1 MSSDL
6 LKNRAFL
13 LLLLLIIVAASYFI
27 LSRPSDIKPIP
38 NDGTTGASDFDAL
51 LDELVRNVVSGGPQ
65 KDGIPPVE
73 DPKFVSAS
81 DAEAFL
87 VDEDV
92 VFIVELDGA
101 VKVYPQNILVW
112 HEIVNDEIEG
122 EPVSVT
128 YCPLTGSTIGYKGK
142 VGEFTTTY
150 GTSGKLVNSNLLMY
164 DRATDSYWPQV
175 FGVAIKG
182 PRKGEVLDEF
192 PVIWTRW
199 GLVKQMDVEIQVLS
213 QQTGFIKPYGT
224 DPYGSYLRQG
234 TYYDS
239 GEPFYPVMNRDRR
252 LESKEVVIGLR
263 NLNHSLAIQKTML
276 VREKVVNLSFG
287 DEPIVAIY
295 DESLDAVRVYN
306 RRVGATILNFEKKD
320 GSIVDVG
327 TASTW
332 NVHGRAVGGSMTG
345 TQLEWSSSF
354 DVMWFAWAAFFPETE
369 VYQ

>member
-1 MSSDL
+1 M
-6 LKNRAFL
+6 
-13 LLLLLIIVAASYFI
+13 AAISYFF
-27 LSRPSDIKPIP
+27 LSKPSDIKPIP
-38 NDGTTGASDFDAL
+38 NDGTKGDSDFDAL
-51 LDELVRNVVSGGPQ
+51 LDELVRNVVSGGPP

-92 VFIVELDGA
+92 VFIVELDGV

-122 EPVSVT
+122 ETVSVT
-128 YCPLTGSTIGYKGK
+128 YCPLTGSAIGYKGN
-142 VGEFTTTY
+142 VGDITTTY
-150 GTSGKLVNSNLLMY
+150 GTSGKLINSNLLMY
-164 DRATDSYWPQV
+164 DRATDSYWPQI

-182 PRKGEVLDEF
+182 PLKGEALDEF
-192 PVIWTRW
+192 PVTWTRW
-199 GLVKQMDVEIQVLS
+199 GLVKQMDAEIRVLS
-213 QQTGFIKPYGT
+213 QQTGFIRSYGT

-239 GEPFYPVMNRDRR
+239 GEPFFPVLNRDRR
-252 LESKEVVIGLR
+252 LEAKEVVIGLR
-263 NLNHSLAIQKTML
+263 NLNHSLAILKTAV
-276 VREKVVNLSFG
+276 VREKVVNLSLG

-295 DESLDAVRVYN
+295 DESLDAVRVYT
-306 RRVGATILNFEKKD
+306 RRVGETILNFEQND
-320 GSIVDVG
+320 GSVVDVG

-332 NVHGRAVGGSMTG
+332 NVHGRAVGGSMSG
-345 TQLEWSSSF
+345 TQLEWVSSF